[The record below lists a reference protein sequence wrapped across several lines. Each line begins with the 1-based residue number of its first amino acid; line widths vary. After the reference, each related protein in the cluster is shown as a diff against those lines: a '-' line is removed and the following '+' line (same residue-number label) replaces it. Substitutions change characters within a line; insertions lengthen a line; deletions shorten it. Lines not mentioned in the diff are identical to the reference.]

1 MKSMGHGAWGMGVF
15 SLFQSL
21 SAEEILPSTDLEEM
35 IF

>member
-1 MKSMGHGAWGMGVF
+1 MGVF